1 MIAALRFARLFWIAI
16 LPLGAAAQTPAL
28 KGRVVEIYSGDSLA
42 IEDAQGRKH
51 GVRLHAI
58 AAPESRQARASESRR
73 FMVELLQGRQVVFE
87 AKREDSFGRVIGKL
101 LTAPSHCASCPPSRD
116 AGLAL
121 LEAGLAW
128 WYRDE
133 RKEQSLHDQGYYEY
147 AEFDARNKRLGLWQD
162 EAPVPPW
169 EWRKGRGKALQS
181 RWLPQMT
188 SPLRPGP
195 QRALRF
201 S

>member
-1 MIAALRFARLFWIAI
+1 MITTSRLAGLLWLTF
-16 LPLGAAAQTPAL
+16 LPLAAIAQTPPL

-51 GVRLHAI
+51 GVRLHAV
-58 AAPESRQARASESRR
+58 AAPESRQPRATESRR
-73 FMVELLQGRQVVFE
+73 FLVELLQGRQVVVE
-87 AKREDSFGRVIGKL
+87 AKREDGFGRVIGKL
-101 LTAPSHCASCPPSRD
+101 LTAPAHCATCPPSRD

-128 WYRDE
+128 WHRDE
-133 RKEQSLHDQGYYEY
+133 RKEQTLHDQGYYEY
-147 AEFDARNKRLGLWQD
+147 AEFDARNKRLGIWQD

-181 RWLPQMT
+181 HRFPEMM